1 MAQAC
6 AVCAALMQH
15 SLSTSV
21 VAQIRCH
28 SVRVSGVHNNA
39 WQFGQKQVEP
49 MEEGR

>member
-6 AVCAALMQH
+6 AVCAASMQH